1 MVQIIKDE
9 ASIYL
14 ASMNISKETNLRTD
28 VINFKNYFLHP
39 GLCSFV
45 ARGDLKTPAVCAVT

>member
-39 GLCSFV
+39 GLCCFV
-45 ARGDLKTPAVCAVT
+45 AKGDLKTPAVCAVT